1 MESADM
7 PVTDKNVGMTIKMPE
22 IRGMGEQRVS
32 MNTDN
37 L

>member
-1 MESADM
+1 M
-7 PVTDKNVGMTIKMPE
+7 PVTDSNVGMKIKMDVK
-22 IRGMGEQRVS
+22 GMGEQRVS